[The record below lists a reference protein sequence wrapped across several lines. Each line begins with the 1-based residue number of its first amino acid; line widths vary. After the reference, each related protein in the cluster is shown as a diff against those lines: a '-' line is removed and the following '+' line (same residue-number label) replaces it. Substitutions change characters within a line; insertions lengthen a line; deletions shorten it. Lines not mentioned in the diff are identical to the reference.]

1 MVANWPNMEWRGPV
15 VSESDIAAFEA
26 RFGWRLPDVYR
37 RFLLEVNGGRLA
49 DENAR
54 FADGVVNMLLSLNAI
69 EHEVDDLLATLLR
82 TRRESPSP
90 DLLPVGYDE
99 GGAPILVVVAGD
111 RRGEIWMENTSD
123 PRPPDAN
130 PRVDWWQRRDMWKLA
145 DSFEEFLSTLR
156 PLT

>member
-1 MVANWPNMEWRGPV
+1 MGASWPVMEWRGPLV
-15 VSESDIAAFEA
+15 GEADVAAFEA
-26 RFGWRLPDVYR
+26 RFGWRLPEDYR

-54 FADGVVNMLLSLNAI
+54 FADGVVNMMLSLN
-69 EHEVDDLLATLLR
+69 ETEETFDLLATLLL
-82 TRRESPSP
+82 TRRVSPSS

-111 RRGEIWMENTSD
+111 RRGEVWMENTSD
-123 PRPPDAN
+123 PRPPGSN
-130 PRVDWWQRRDMWKLA
+130 PRVNWWQRRDMWKLA
-145 DSFEEFLSTLR
+145 DSFDEFLRTLR